1 MTAAVFHKLLAIF
14 LTVGLGW
21 VAGRA
26 RWLEAGQPGADPARL
41 LGNVAFAIF
50 VPALL
55 FRTTVR
61 LDFAAMP
68 WHTVAA
74 FFVPAVGFLFGVYAW
89 QRGRGSP
96 HGAAAPS
103 VRAVA
108 ASFGNTVQVGLP
120 LVAALFGEAG
130 LAIHIA
136 LISLHAMILLSL
148 LTALAELDIE
158 RQRAATGQAASLWPV
173 LRQTL
178 RNTIVHPVVLP
189 VLAGLAWNATGL
201 GLHPVADETLAA
213 LGSAVVPVC
222 LVLIGLNLAYQ
233 DLKGQWRGG
242 VGISVLKLLGLPA
255 LVLATAHWGF
265 GLSGLPLSVVVLMA
279 ALPVGSNALI
289 FSQRYDTLQA
299 ETTAAIVISTVGFVA
314 TASFWLG
321 VLGWIGAG
329 R

>member
-1 MTAAVFHKLLAIF
+1 VTAAVFHKLLAIF
-14 LTVGLGW
+14 LTVALGW

-26 RWLEAGQPGADPARL
+26 RWLEAGQEGADPARL
-41 LGNVAFAIF
+41 LGNVAFSIF

-74 FFVPAVGFLFGVYAW
+74 FFVPAVGFLFGVYLW
-89 QRGRGSP
+89 QRRHAGA
-96 HGAAAPS
+96 HGAASPS

-136 LISLHAMILLSL
+136 LISLHAMILLSV
-148 LTALAELDIE
+148 LTVLAEIDIE
-158 RQRAATGQAASLWPV
+158 RQRLASGEAAPPVAGAAPDAAQHHRAPGGAAGAGRAGLERHRPGPDTGAGRDAGRAGIGRGARLPGADRPEPGLPGPEGPVARRHRHQRAQAAGAAGAGAGHRTRG
-173 LRQTL
+173 LRPD
-178 RNTIVHPVVLP
+178 R
-189 VLAGLAWNATGL
+189 
-201 GLHPVADETLAA
+201 
-213 LGSAVVPVC
+213 
-222 LVLIGLNLAYQ
+222 
-233 DLKGQWRGG
+233 
-242 VGISVLKLLGLPA
+242 PA
-255 LVLATAHWGF
+255 
-265 GLSGLPLSVVVLMA
+265 LSVVVMMA

-314 TASFWLG
+314 TASFWLA
-321 VLGWIGAG
+321 VLAWIGRWG
-329 R
+329 

>member
-21 VAGRA
+21 VAGRL
-26 RWLEAGQPGADPARL
+26 RWLEAGQTGSDPARL
-41 LGNVAFAIF
+41 LGNVAFSIF

-61 LDFAAMP
+61 MDFAAMP

-74 FFVPAVGFLFGVYAW
+74 FFVPALTFLFGVYLW
-89 QRGRGSP
+89 QRRGGNP

-136 LISLHAMILLSL
+136 LISLHAMVL
-148 LTALAELDIE
+148 LTVLTVLAELDLG
-158 RQRAATGQAASLWPV
+158 RQRAATGQALQLWPL

-189 VLAGLAWNATGL
+189 VLAGLCWNVTGV
-201 GLHPVADETLAA
+201 GLHPVIDETLAA

-233 DLKGQWRGG
+233 NLDGQWRGG
-242 VGISVLKLLGLPA
+242 VGISLLKLLGLPA
-255 LVLATAHWGF
+255 LVLTCAHWGF
-265 GLSGLPLSVVVLMA
+265 GLTGLPLSVVVLMA

-299 ETTAAIVISTVGFVA
+299 ETTAAIVISTLGFVA
-314 TASFWLG
+314 TAGFWLA
-321 VLGWIGAG
+321 VLA
-329 R
+329 RV

>member
-26 RWLEAGQPGADPARL
+26 RWLEAGQEGADPARL
-41 LGNVAFAIF
+41 LGNVAFTIF

-74 FFVPAVGFLFGVYAW
+74 FFVPAVGFLFGVYLW
-89 QRGRGSP
+89 QRRHAGA
-96 HGAAAPS
+96 HGAASPS

-120 LVAALFGEAG
+120 LVAALFGEPG

-136 LISLHAMILLSL
+136 LISLHAMILLSV
-148 LTALAELDIE
+148 LTVLAEIDIE
-158 RQRAATGQAASLWPV
+158 RQRQASGHAARLWPM

-189 VLAGLAWNATGL
+189 VMAGLAWNVTGL
-201 GLHPVADETLAA
+201 GLTPVLDETLAA

-233 DLKGQWRGG
+233 DLKGQWRRGI
-242 VGISVLKLLGLPA
+242 GISLLKLLVLPA
-255 LVLATAHWGF
+255 LVLAIARTSF
-265 GLSGLPLSVVVLMA
+265 GLSGLPLSVVVMMA

-299 ETTAAIVISTVGFVA
+299 ETTAAIVISTLGFVA
-314 TASFWLG
+314 SASFWLA
-321 VLGWIGAG
+321 VLAWIGG
-329 R
+329 SR

>member
-14 LTVGLGW
+14 LTVALGW

-26 RWLEAGQPGADPARL
+26 RWLEAGQEGADPARL
-41 LGNVAFAIF
+41 LGNVAFSIF

-74 FFVPAVGFLFGVYAW
+74 FFVPAVGFLFGVYLW
-89 QRGRGSP
+89 QRRHADA
-96 HGAAAPS
+96 HGAASPS

-136 LISLHAMILLSL
+136 LISLHAMILLSV
-148 LTALAELDIE
+148 LTVLAEIDIE
-158 RQRAATGQAASLWPV
+158 RQRQASGHAARLWPM

-189 VLAGLAWNATGL
+189 VLAGLAWNVTGL
-201 GLHPVADETLAA
+201 GLTPVLDETLAA

-242 VGISVLKLLGLPA
+242 IGISVLKLLVLPA
-255 LVLATAHWGF
+255 LVLAIAHAGF
-265 GLSGLPLSVVVLMA
+265 GLSGLPLSVVVMMA

-314 TASFWLG
+314 SASFWLA
-321 VLGWIGAG
+321 VLAWIDRTG
-329 R
+329 

>member
-1 MTAAVFHKLLAIF
+1 VTAAVFHKLLAIF

-26 RWLEAGQPGADPARL
+26 RWLEAGQEGADPARL
-41 LGNVAFAIF
+41 LGNVAFSIF

-74 FFVPAVGFLFGVYAW
+74 FFVPAVGFLFGVYLW
-89 QRGRGSP
+89 QRRHADA
-96 HGAAAPS
+96 HGAASPS

-120 LVAALFGEAG
+120 LVAALFGEPG

-136 LISLHAMILLSL
+136 LISLHAMILLSV
-148 LTALAELDIE
+148 LTVLAEIDIE
-158 RQRAATGQAASLWPV
+158 RQRMASGKAARLWPM

-189 VLAGLAWNATGL
+189 VLAGLGWNFTGL
-201 GLHPVADETLAA
+201 GLTPVLDETLAA

-233 DLKGQWRGG
+233 DLQGQWRGG
-242 VGISVLKLLGLPA
+242 IGISVLKLLVLPA
-255 LVLATAHWGF
+255 LVLAIAHVGF
-265 GLSGLPLSVVVLMA
+265 GLNGLPLSVVVMMA

-314 TASFWLG
+314 SASFWLA
-321 VLGWIGAG
+321 VLAWIGRG
-329 R
+329 G